1 MALRLAVNAASPK
14 LFYYILSMSVIQL
27 TAIVIYYQV
36 SKAAMLSK
44 TAEYAQKLKTERQQ
58 MQKEA
63 EMLQAEIDALNSA
76 IRQEGRDLAVTRA
89 LVQNV
94 RVGANMGLL

>member
-1 MALRLAVNAASPK
+1 
-14 LFYYILSMSVIQL
+14 
-27 TAIVIYYQV
+27 
-36 SKAAMLSK
+36 
-44 TAEYAQKLKTERQQ
+44 

>member
-1 MALRLAVNAASPK
+1 M
-14 LFYYILSMSVIQL
+14 
-27 TAIVIYYQV
+27 YYQV

-76 IRQEGRDLAVTRA
+76 IR
-89 LVQNV
+89 
-94 RVGANMGLL
+94 